1 MARWHARLCAAA
13 RSHYS
18 PPANLPPGFPMLRVN
33 PFAALR
39 PEPSVASEV
48 ASVPYDVVDTEE
60 ARRLAEGH
68 PLSFLHVVRSEIDL
82 PSDTDPHAEVVYE
95 RALANFR
102 DLEREALIR
111 EAEPSIYLY
120 R

>member
-1 MARWHARLCAAA
+1 
-13 RSHYS
+13 
-18 PPANLPPGFPMLRVN
+18 MLRVN

-39 PEPSVASEV
+39 PRPEVAAEV

-68 PLSFLHVVRSEIDL
+68 PLSFLRVVRSEIEL
-82 PSDTDPHAEVVYE
+82 PSDTDPHADVVYQ

-102 DLEREALIR
+102 KLTRDALVREN
-111 EAEPSIYLY
+111 EPSIYLY
-120 R
+120 RQEASLLGRTLRQTGVVACC